1 MKTWQKIIAILIAIL
16 LIIGYFAFD
25 SFYIAPQR
33 IVTRRV
39 SLSDER
45 IPEQLDEVQILFFA
59 DLDYGTFVDE
69 KRLSSLI
76 DRINGL
82 AVDCVIFGGD
92 IYDTDA
98 LPNENDNELISRY
111 LKQIRAPLGK
121 FAVLGDS
128 DTRDEETANA
138 MVTLLNNGDFE
149 VLRNRSINIHNGGS
163 QSITLVGLENGL
175 AGFNAEEAYSS
186 VSHSSYVIS
195 VCHTPD
201 SALNVPADLTDY
213 FLAAHSHGGQVWYLF
228 GTLYDQPM
236 AEHFQR
242 GKAMVADSFMIDVSS
257 GFGTR
262 QMDVRFLTNSEVAV
276 YSLHNKVIAPE
287 PTQLDTVPA
296 PEGESEEQPANEP
309 PADEESDTFSEAYS
323 ESETYDT
330 SGSEEA
336 PAEAPA
342 EEAPAEETPA
352 EQPAEETPAEEA
364 PAEEPAE

>member
-16 LIIGYFAFD
+16 LIVGYFAFD
-25 SFYIAPQR
+25 SFYIAPRR

-69 KRLSSLI
+69 QRLSSLI
-76 DRINGL
+76 ERINGL

-98 LPNENDNELISRY
+98 VPNENDNELISRY
-111 LKQIRAPLGK
+111 LKQIKAPLGK

-128 DTRDEETANA
+128 DTRDEETASA

-149 VLRNRSINIHNGGS
+149 VLRNRSINLHNGGS

-175 AGFNAEEAYSS
+175 AGFNAEEAYAS
-186 VSHSSYVIS
+186 VSHSTYVIS

-213 FLAAHSHGGQVWYLF
+213 FLTAHSHGGQVWYLF
-228 GTLYDQPM
+228 GTLYDQPL
-236 AEHFQR
+236 AEHYLR
-242 GKAMVADSFMIDVSS
+242 GRSMVADSFMVDVSS

-262 QMDVRFLTNSEVAV
+262 QKDVRFLANCEVAV
-276 YSLHNKVIAPE
+276 YSLHNVVIAPE

-352 EQPAEETPAEEA
+352 EQPAEEA
-364 PAEEPAE
+364 PAEPPAE

>member
-1 MKTWQKIIAILIAIL
+1 MKTWQKILAILIAIL
-16 LIIGYFAFD
+16 LIVGYFAFD
-25 SFYIAPQR
+25 SFYIAPRR

-69 KRLSSLI
+69 QRLSSLI
-76 DRINGL
+76 ERINGL
-82 AVDCVIFGGD
+82 AADCVIFGGD
-92 IYDTDA
+92 IYDLDA
-98 LPNENDNELISRY
+98 VPNENDNELISRY
-111 LKQIRAPLGK
+111 LKQIKAPLGK

-128 DTRDEETANA
+128 DTRDEETAGE

-149 VLRNRSINIHNGGS
+149 VLRNRSINLHNGGS

-175 AGFNAEEAYSS
+175 AGFNAEEAYAS
-186 VSHSSYVIS
+186 VSHSTYVIS

-228 GTLYDQPM
+228 GTLYDQPL

-262 QMDVRFLTNSEVAV
+262 QMDVRFLANSEVAV
-276 YSLHNKVIAPE
+276 YSLHNAVAVPE

-296 PEGESEEQPANEP
+296 PEGESEEEPANEP

-323 ESETYDT
+323 ESETYDAG
-330 SGSEEA
+330 GSEEVPAEEA
-336 PAEAPA
+336 PAEEAPA
-342 EEAPAEETPA
+342 EEAPAEETA
-352 EQPAEETPAEEA
+352 E
-364 PAEEPAE
+364 